1 MPAKKTYAMLTVLNL
16 CGETREP
23 LCGAQYTLTNRA
35 RQKVT
40 KTTCEKGILRFRGL
54 TNGIYRLEETRPPAG
69 YQRIA
74 AVHRIVVCDGRAAVD
89 GKIACR
95 LTDTSTPLQSNR
107 GRAPAIHPVY
117 VSDTVITGAG
127 RAGMRVTLIFP
138 DGRQAAAKVQ
148 SNNAWRVC
156 VPGEITLSPG
166 AVLIASQNSEE
177 ATGSACDAS
186 HVCSFSSM
194 ENIAAAVVIDG
205 PAAAVT
211 GMVSPVAF
219 DSTGCGPAFLEAN
232 AATAQLR
239 TLEGYEVMR
248 TQAEPIGCSGEGKY
262 LFAGVPAGQ
271 YILYVDRPGFLPCAR
286 LVTVKSGA
294 ACAAQEQAMMR
305 LKPLTP

>member
-23 LCGAQYTLTNRA
+23 LCGAQYTITNRA

-40 KTTCEKGILRFRGL
+40 KTTCEKGILRFRGM

-69 YQRIA
+69 YQRIT
-74 AVHRIVVCDGRAAVD
+74 AVHRVVVCDGRIAVD
-89 GKIACR
+89 GKRTCR
-95 LTDTSTPLQSNR
+95 LTDTSTPLQSNQ

-117 VSDTVITGAG
+117 VSDTVVTGAG

-138 DGRQAAAKVQ
+138 DGRQVAAKVQ

-156 VPGEITLSPG
+156 VPGDVSLSPG
-166 AVLIASQNSEE
+166 AVLIASQKSEDTPN
-177 ATGSACDAS
+177 AA
-186 HVCSFSSM
+186 CSFSAM
-194 ENIAAAVVIDG
+194 EDISAAIVIDG

-219 DSTGCGPAFLEAN
+219 DSTGCGPAFLETN
-232 AATAQLR
+232 AVVARLR

-248 TQAEPIGCSGEGKY
+248 AQADPVGCSGEGKY
-262 LFAGVPAGQ
+262 VFGGVPAGQ
-271 YILYVDRPGFLPCAR
+271 YILYVSRPGFLPCAR
-286 LVTVKSGA
+286 VVTVKSGA
-294 ACAAQEQAMMR
+294 ACAAQEQAMIR
-305 LKPLTP
+305 LKPLASP